1 KYSRGVVTVA
11 AGSSAFPGAAVLASA
26 GAARTGA
33 GMVRCVAP
41 APVLDLVL
49 RTRPEII
56 GHRAPAADAPPR
68 AAAAGGPATARPPA
82 LHPRARA
89 GVELLLIGTGELERG
104 VIDAGGL
111 DTLTG
116 DDRFGPHVILT
127 PHGGEAARLARRLDI
142 DPRRPVAE
150 LASALAARTGATVLH
165 KGAVTVIAPGDGG
178 PLRTQDD
185 ATSQLATAGTGD
197 VLAGMLGALLAAGLP
212 GPD

>member
-1 KYSRGVVTVA
+1 ITFGAVKAGLLLPAGTELAGTLHLADIGLEPSLTAQRPDVLRLTDADVQQLWPRPGRDATKYSRGVVTVA

-49 RTRPEII
+49 RTRPALI
-56 GHRAPAADAPPR
+56 GPGAADAGGHETAGRPAIDLEQIGRTHALVVGSGMPPQD
-68 AAAAGGPATARPPA
+68 
-82 LHPRARA
+82 PRARA

-127 PHGGEAARLARRLDI
+127 PHG
-142 DPRRPVAE
+142 
-150 LASALAARTGATVLH
+150 
-165 KGAVTVIAPGDGG
+165 
-178 PLRTQDD
+178 
-185 ATSQLATAGTGD
+185 
-197 VLAGMLGALLAAGLP
+197 
-212 GPD
+212 